1 VKEIPSMVRLQKI
14 LGDKEFSILTVNI
27 GETKEQILDFKKKVP
42 FDLPILL
49 DKNGAAVKDW
59 GVYAFPSNFIFDK
72 DLNIQFT
79 YRGALEWDN
88 SEVIKNF
95 EDLIHRQ

>member
-1 VKEIPSMVRLQKI
+1 
-14 LGDKEFSILTVNI
+14 LTVNI

-49 DKNGAAVKDW
+49 DTNGSAVKDW

-72 DLNIQFT
+72 DLNLHFT
-79 YRGALEWDN
+79 YRGAIEWDDPDVVDKIR
-88 SEVIKNF
+88 SIKN
-95 EDLIHRQ
+95 Q